1 MAASHW
7 FALSV
12 AEIVATE
19 RKYILKPV
27 DMLVEGLT
35 ENAEDDSLEGEPE
48 PGKENYCKSN
58 SAILA
63 L

>member
-19 RKYILKPV
+19 RKYILKPG
-27 DMLVEGLT
+27 DMLVEDEGLT
-35 ENAEDDSLEGEPE
+35 ENAKDDSLKGEPT
-48 PGKENYCKSN
+48 PGEEHVR
-58 SAILA
+58 
-63 L
+63 